1 MITRRRFISTSS
13 AIVAAAAYSPSL
25 LSKLSEK
32 KITNFGFIS
41 GILEKELE
49 GDWKEVLKQAASF
62 GYTELETGNYLGR
75 SAEDYLAFLK
85 GIGLRP
91 VAGYIN
97 FTDPDNQVLN
107 SIDLTKKLEMKI
119 AVTYWPWYSGGP
131 FSLDD
136 CKKSTDRL
144 NYLGKLCNE
153 NGLEFCWHNHD
164 KEFIPM
170 ESGLP
175 FDFLMNNTDP
185 DLVKCELDIYWV
197 TKGGADPLL
206 MLRKYKGRYLILHI
220 KDMAPGNAKD
230 FECPG
235 KGIID
240 FSSIFREADSQGIKH
255 FMVERDNVPDGIA
268 CLKSA
273 AEYLKK
279 LTY

>member
-1 MITRRRFISTSS
+1 MITRRKFISASS
-13 AIVAAAAYSPSL
+13 AIIAAAAYSPSL
-25 LSKLSEK
+25 FSLSAGKKLK
-32 KITNFGFIS
+32 NFGFIS

-49 GDWKEVLKQAASF
+49 GDWKTVLRQAASF
-62 GYTELETGNYLGR
+62 GYTEIETGNYLGR
-75 SAEDYLAFLK
+75 SAEEYLAFLK
-85 GIGLRP
+85 EIGLRP

-97 FTDPDNQVLN
+97 FTDPDNKVLE

-119 AVTYWPWYSGGP
+119 AVTYWPWYTGGP
-131 FSLDD
+131 FSKDD
-136 CKKSTDRL
+136 CKKSAERL

-185 DLVKCELDIYWV
+185 VLVKCEMDIYWV

-206 MLRKYKGRYLILHI
+206 MLRKYKGRYIILHI

-235 KGIID
+235 NGIID
-240 FSSIFREADSQGIKH
+240 FSSIFREADIQGIKH

>member
-1 MITRRRFISTSS
+1 MITRRKFISES
-13 AIVAAAAYSPSL
+13 AAIIAAAAYSPSL
-25 LSKLSEK
+25 FSLSSEK
-32 KITNFGFIS
+32 KLKKFGFIS
-41 GILEKELE
+41 GIIEKELE
-49 GDWKEVLKQAASF
+49 GDWKAALKQAASF
-62 GYTELETGNYLGR
+62 GYTEIETGNYLGR
-75 SAEDYLAFLK
+75 SAEEYLSFLK
-85 GIGLRP
+85 EIGLRP

-97 FTDPDNQVLN
+97 FTDSESQVLN

-119 AVTYWPWYSGGP
+119 AVTYWPWFTGGP
-131 FSLDD
+131 FSEDD

-206 MLRKYKGRYLILHI
+206 LLRKYKGRYIILHI
-220 KDMAPGNAKD
+220 KDMAPGNTKD

-235 KGIID
+235 NGIID

>member
-1 MITRRRFISTSS
+1 MITRRKFISASS
-13 AIVAAAAYSPSL
+13 AIIAAAAYSPSL
-25 LSKLSEK
+25 FSLSSEK
-32 KITNFGFIS
+32 KLKKFGFIS
-41 GILEKELE
+41 GIIEKELE
-49 GDWKEVLKQAASF
+49 GDWKAALKQAASF
-62 GYTELETGNYLGR
+62 GYTEIETGNYLGR
-75 SAEDYLAFLK
+75 SAEEYLSFLK
-85 GIGLRP
+85 EIGLRP

-97 FTDPDNQVLN
+97 FTDSESQVLN

-119 AVTYWPWYSGGP
+119 AVTYWPWFTGGP
-131 FSLDD
+131 FSEDD

-206 MLRKYKGRYLILHI
+206 LLRKYKGRYIILHI
-220 KDMAPGNAKD
+220 KDMAPGNTKD

-235 KGIID
+235 NGIID